1 MTRIATLLA
10 AAAVCAGTLTNA
22 ADDMP
27 SGASAPRYSAR
38 VINPKLAHGIFEA
51 RTRTFFVCGTDGAVL
66 RSEDGV
72 AWVQAETPTMADL
85 TRLSADS
92 RGRVLV
98 AVGKNGAILRSE
110 NSGRSWALA
119 ANDTTSTDL
128 NAVIQ
133 HARSGTWLAAG
144 TNGVI
149 LRSRDEGKSWKSL
162 GQGVSLTFHTLFV
175 DPSRDAIFV
184 GGDEGIIGRSL
195 NGGESFQVKAI
206 EMEEPRTPITQ
217 FFEHGGRLI
226 ATSAL
231 GRLLIS
237 EDGGSSWNVLK
248 TGTGA
253 FFTGGAFDPD
263 SKSFVLTSH
272 TGDVFRSLN
281 VDFRPFKKLKK
292 ELEETL
298 NYRKSEGK
306 KDAILVF
313 ADAACFLSH
322 NKHFEECEILEW
334 WWNETTTEWRQNNQN
349 ITVVCPHPGL
359 VLNDPL
365 LSDTKGH
372 LNGKHTITIDLKQSH
387 ENQKRKSKRILIA
400 EPNSD
405 IRVLYSLFTKQHG
418 FSISDV
424 SIVENG
430 NKCLE
435 ILLSNTA
442 DDDDNNNNNNIND
455 NDYDIIILDTHLPDI
470 SGFEVARK
478 IRDRLPHKKIILTT
492 THSLDNISHII
503 DSIGI
508 KSEDVILKPFV
519 FSELFSTLK
528 EPRMSYN

>member
-1 MTRIATLLA
+1 MSMSSSSSLTNIIPSNEHIMLLYSSDDERNN
-10 AAAVCAGTLTNA
+10 AAVNYINNGLKSGYHCIYASINA
-22 ADDMP
+22 
-27 SGASAPRYSAR
+27 Y
-38 VINPKLAHGIFEA
+38 
-51 RTRTFFVCGTDGAVL
+51 
-66 RSEDGV
+66 
-72 AWVQAETPTMADL
+72 
-85 TRLSADS
+85 
-92 RGRVLV
+92 
-98 AVGKNGAILRSE
+98 
-110 NSGRSWALA
+110 
-119 ANDTTSTDL
+119 
-128 NAVIQ
+128 
-133 HARSGTWLAAG
+133 
-144 TNGVI
+144 
-149 LRSRDEGKSWKSL
+149 
-162 GQGVSLTFHTLFV
+162 
-175 DPSRDAIFV
+175 
-184 GGDEGIIGRSL
+184 
-195 NGGESFQVKAI
+195 
-206 EMEEPRTPITQ
+206 
-217 FFEHGGRLI
+217 
-226 ATSAL
+226 
-231 GRLLIS
+231 
-237 EDGGSSWNVLK
+237 
-248 TGTGA
+248 
-253 FFTGGAFDPD
+253 D
-263 SKSFVLTSH
+263 SKSSSNISNLSSNIDNYKENIERDELRIIDFKPYYKSA
-272 TGDVFRSLN
+272 LN

-298 NYRKSEGK
+298 NYRKFEGK

-322 NKHFEECEILEW
+322 NQQFEECEILEW

-359 VLNDPL
+359 VLNNPL

-372 LNGKHTITIDLKQSH
+372 LNGTHTITIDLNQSS

-405 IRVLYSLFTKQHG
+405 IQYLYSLFTKQFG

-442 DDDDNNNNNNIND
+442 EDNDNDND

-492 THSLDNISHII
+492 THSLDNISNII

-508 KSEDVILKPFV
+508 KSEDVILKPFN
-519 FSELFSTLK
+519 FSELFSILK

>member
-1 MTRIATLLA
+1 MSMSSSSLSKIIPSNEHIMLLYSSDDERNN
-10 AAAVCAGTLTNA
+10 AAVNYINKGLKSGYHCIYASINA
-22 ADDMP
+22 
-27 SGASAPRYSAR
+27 Y
-38 VINPKLAHGIFEA
+38 
-51 RTRTFFVCGTDGAVL
+51 
-66 RSEDGV
+66 
-72 AWVQAETPTMADL
+72 
-85 TRLSADS
+85 
-92 RGRVLV
+92 
-98 AVGKNGAILRSE
+98 
-110 NSGRSWALA
+110 
-119 ANDTTSTDL
+119 
-128 NAVIQ
+128 
-133 HARSGTWLAAG
+133 
-144 TNGVI
+144 
-149 LRSRDEGKSWKSL
+149 
-162 GQGVSLTFHTLFV
+162 
-175 DPSRDAIFV
+175 
-184 GGDEGIIGRSL
+184 
-195 NGGESFQVKAI
+195 
-206 EMEEPRTPITQ
+206 
-217 FFEHGGRLI
+217 
-226 ATSAL
+226 
-231 GRLLIS
+231 
-237 EDGGSSWNVLK
+237 
-248 TGTGA
+248 
-253 FFTGGAFDPD
+253 D
-263 SKSFVLTSH
+263 SKSSSNISNLSSNIDNYKENIERDELRIVDFKPYYKSA
-272 TGDVFRSLN
+272 LN

-322 NKHFEECEILEW
+322 NTQFEECEILEW

-372 LNGKHTITIDLKQSH
+372 LNGTHTVTIDLHQST

-400 EPNSD
+400 EPEPD
-405 IRVLYSLFTKQHG
+405 IRVLYSLFTKQFD

-442 DDDDNNNNNNIND
+442 DDNNN

-492 THSLDNISHII
+492 THSLDNISNII

-508 KSEDVILKPFV
+508 KSEDVILKPFN

>member
-1 MTRIATLLA
+1 MSSSSLSNIIPSNEHIMLLYSSDDERNN
-10 AAAVCAGTLTNA
+10 AAVNYINKGLKSGYHCIYASINA
-22 ADDMP
+22 
-27 SGASAPRYSAR
+27 Y
-38 VINPKLAHGIFEA
+38 
-51 RTRTFFVCGTDGAVL
+51 
-66 RSEDGV
+66 
-72 AWVQAETPTMADL
+72 
-85 TRLSADS
+85 
-92 RGRVLV
+92 
-98 AVGKNGAILRSE
+98 
-110 NSGRSWALA
+110 
-119 ANDTTSTDL
+119 
-128 NAVIQ
+128 
-133 HARSGTWLAAG
+133 
-144 TNGVI
+144 
-149 LRSRDEGKSWKSL
+149 
-162 GQGVSLTFHTLFV
+162 
-175 DPSRDAIFV
+175 
-184 GGDEGIIGRSL
+184 
-195 NGGESFQVKAI
+195 
-206 EMEEPRTPITQ
+206 
-217 FFEHGGRLI
+217 
-226 ATSAL
+226 
-231 GRLLIS
+231 
-237 EDGGSSWNVLK
+237 
-248 TGTGA
+248 
-253 FFTGGAFDPD
+253 D
-263 SKSFVLTSH
+263 SKSSSNISNLSSNIDNYKENIERDELRIVDFKPYYKSA
-272 TGDVFRSLN
+272 LN

-322 NKHFEECEILEW
+322 NKQFEECEILEW

-372 LNGKHTITIDLKQSH
+372 LNGTHTVTIDLHQST

-400 EPNSD
+400 EPEPD
-405 IRVLYSLFTKQHG
+405 IRVLYSLFTKQFD

-442 DDDDNNNNNNIND
+442 DDNNN

-492 THSLDNISHII
+492 THSLDNISNIV

-508 KSEDVILKPFV
+508 KSEDVILKPFN